1 VGRGRTLELAI
12 TSLPGALS
20 ALGIFP
26 KTIPNKD
33 YKGGNMKI
41 RSFLSQTLVLCSLA
55 LILSGTAS
63 ARVMCSQD
71 KAKPKVPEGE
81 AKAVSAIEAAPDID
95 AKIAAAAEFVKAHPQ
110 SVVRQQVAEYI
121 VNQILGV
128 KDPAQKLALAQKFS
142 TIFTEKTGADWIR
155 PALIDAYLQL
165 SRFDEAFAEGATQLA
180 KKSDDISI
188 LVNLAIIGIDQAKKK
203 NPKYIDASKQYGARA
218 IELFEADKKPAD
230 MDAAVWEKQKGLLP
244 QVYQGMA
251 IVALMEQ
258 NHAEAQV
265 KLEKAAKLSP
275 ADPFNFMLMGSISN
289 TEYQKLAGTYKNM
302 PAGKEKEELL
312 PKINALLDKVIEH
325 YAHGVGLAEGK
336 PEYQQFHDALVQD
349 LASYYRYR
357 HNNSSDG
364 LQQLIDSYKRP

>member
-1 VGRGRTLELAI
+1 M
-12 TSLPGALS
+12 
-20 ALGIFP
+20 
-26 KTIPNKD
+26 KT
-33 YKGGNMKI
+33 

-55 LILSGTAS
+55 VILSGTAS

-71 KAKPKVPEGE
+71 KAKPKVPEAE

-95 AKIAAAAEFVKAHPQ
+95 AKIAAATAFVKAYPK

-128 KDPAQKLALAQKFS
+128 KDPAQKLALAQKFP
-142 TIFTEKTGADWIR
+142 TIFTEKTEADWIS

-165 SRFDEAFAEGATQLA
+165 SRFDEAFAEGATHLA

-188 LVNLAIIGIDQAKKK
+188 LVNLAITGIDQAKKK
-203 NPKYIDASKQYGARA
+203 NPKYIDASKQYGAKA

-230 MDAAVWEKQKGLLP
+230 MDAAIWEKQKGLLP

-258 NHAEAQV
+258 NHTEAQV
-265 KLEKAAKLSP
+265 KLEKAAKLNP
-275 ADPFNFMLMGSISN
+275 ADPFNFMLMGSIAN
-289 TEYQKLAGTYKNM
+289 TEYQQLAGTYKNM

-312 PKINALLDKVIEH
+312 VKINALLDKVIEH
-325 YAHGVGLAEGK
+325 YAQGVGLAEGK
-336 PEYQQFHDALVQD
+336 PEYQQFHDALLQD

-364 LQQLIDSYKRP
+364 LQLLIDSYKRP